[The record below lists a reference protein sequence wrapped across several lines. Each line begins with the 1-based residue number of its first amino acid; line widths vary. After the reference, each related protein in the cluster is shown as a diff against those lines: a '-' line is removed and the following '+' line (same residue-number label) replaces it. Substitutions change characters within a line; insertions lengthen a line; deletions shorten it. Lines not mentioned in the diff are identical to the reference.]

1 MMATFILRNN
11 ELINLFQD
19 NFYAV
24 FVEVA
29 KFRKWID
36 DNISANGGATYC

>member
-1 MMATFILRNN
+1 MKVSNKFYHD
-11 ELINLFQD
+11 LFQD
-19 NFYAV
+19 AFFSV

-36 DNISANGGATYC
+36 DKIAANGGATYC